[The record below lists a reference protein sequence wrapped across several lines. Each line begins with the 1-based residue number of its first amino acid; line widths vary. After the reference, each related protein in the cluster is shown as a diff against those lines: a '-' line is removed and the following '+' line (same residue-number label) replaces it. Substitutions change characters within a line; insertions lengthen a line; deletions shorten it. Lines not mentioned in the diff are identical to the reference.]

1 MTLAKWLTF
10 VGGVFLLVG
19 LVSALLYNRYMAMK
33 VLLVA
38 KNPVKQGSLTES
50 PKDHAER
57 WFRIGVGL
65 TALGVFLQTLG
76 ALLSP

>member
-1 MTLAKWLTF
+1 MTLAKWLTL

-19 LVSALLYNRYMAMK
+19 LVSALLNNRYMAMK

-38 KNPVKQGSLTES
+38 KNPVQQGSLTES
-50 PKDHAER
+50 PKDRAER